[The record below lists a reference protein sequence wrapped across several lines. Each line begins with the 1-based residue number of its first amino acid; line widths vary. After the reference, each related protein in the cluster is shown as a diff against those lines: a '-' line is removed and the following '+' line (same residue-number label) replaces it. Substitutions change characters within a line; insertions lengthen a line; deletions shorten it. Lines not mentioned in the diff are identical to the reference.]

1 MSEFVKHK
9 KYFLAAVGAL
19 LLMHLSGSAVL
30 SRVDTVTPRVDPLA
44 SRIETTTADDQNIE
58 KLATKR
64 VQPPYPPL
72 AQKYRIEG
80 VVVVQVVVGK
90 DGSVGKAEFV
100 RGHNIFRSVSLDA
113 AKKWEF
119 KHPSTDNLEGTIH
132 FTFKL
137 SE

>member
-1 MSEFVKHK
+1 MSEFAK
-9 KYFLAAVGAL
+9 KKRYFLAVLGAL
-19 LLMHLSGSAVL
+19 VLLHSSGSAVI
-30 SRVDTVTPRVDPLA
+30 SRV
-44 SRIETTTADDQNIE
+44 ETTTLDEQNIE

-80 VVVVQVVVGK
+80 VVVVQVTVGK

-119 KHPSTDNLEGTIH
+119 KHPSDNIEGTI
-132 FTFKL
+132 
-137 SE
+137 